1 MPSYSIKQ
9 GCLHGIL
16 PLKVHQGRAHA
27 EAHSDRRKIM
37 ATMADGKLTGQ
48 VALITGA
55 SSGIGWAIARA
66 FLKEGADLVVVA
78 RRPERLQ
85 ALAGEAQKSGR
96 RCAVVLGDVREEETA
111 VRAVQTATQQLG
123 QLDILVN
130 NAGIGRY
137 ADLIQT
143 SADDYDAMM
152 DTNMRSTF
160 LFTRHVV
167 PVLLERGT
175 GTIITIASM
184 AGVMGFAGEAVY
196 CATKFAQVGFT
207 QALDRELRPHGIK
220 VGVVCPGGVKTE
232 FAIGTGRTEES
243 VAQSGWLD
251 PEDVAGAVLLACTQ
265 SSHSRIIEIQM
276 RSMSESLT

>member
-1 MPSYSIKQ
+1 MQITT
-9 GCLHGIL
+9 
-16 PLKVHQGRAHA
+16 
-27 EAHSDRRKIM
+27 ERKL
-37 ATMADGKLTGQ
+37 AGQ

-66 FLKEGADLVVVA
+66 FLNEGADLVVVA
-78 RRPERLQ
+78 RRSEQLQ
-85 ALAGEAQKSGR
+85 ALADEAQKSGR
-96 RCAVVLGDVREEETA
+96 RCLVVIGDAREEETA
-111 VRAVQTATQQLG
+111 IRAVRAALEQLG
-123 QLDILVN
+123 HLDILVN
-130 NAGIGRY
+130 NVGIGRY

-143 SADDYDAMM
+143 SVDDYDAMM

-175 GTIITIASM
+175 GAIITIASM

-232 FAIGTGRTEES
+232 FAIGTGRTEKGVAES
-243 VAQSGWLD
+243 GMLEA
-251 PEDVAGAVLLACTQ
+251 EDVAAATLLIATQ
-265 SSHSRIIEIQM
+265 PKHSRITEIRM
-276 RSMSESLT
+276 RPMVEPLFGRDPS

>member
-1 MPSYSIKQ
+1 MTTTT
-9 GCLHGIL
+9 
-16 PLKVHQGRAHA
+16 
-27 EAHSDRRKIM
+27 E
-37 ATMADGKLTGQ
+37 GKLVGQ

-66 FLKEGADLVVVA
+66 FLNEGADLVVVA
-78 RRPERLQ
+78 RRAQRLQ
-85 ALAGEAQKSGR
+85 ALADEAQQLGR
-96 RCAVVLGDVREEETA
+96 RCAVVAGDTREEETA
-111 VRAVQTATQQLG
+111 ARAVQAAIEQLG
-123 QLDILVN
+123 SLDILVN

-137 ADLIQT
+137 ADLTGT
-143 SADDYDAMM
+143 SAEDYDAMM

-167 PVLLERGT
+167 PVLLERGR
-175 GTIITIASM
+175 GSIITIASM

-232 FAIGTGRTEES
+232 FAIGTGRTEQVVAES
-243 VAQSGWLD
+243 GMLEA
-251 PEDVAGAVLLACTQ
+251 EDVAAAALLMVTQ
-265 SSHSRIIEIQM
+265 PTRSRIAEIRM
-276 RSMSESLT
+276 RPMVEPLFGRDPE